1 MSAKK
6 VSPSHDT
13 APRFFESAE
22 QFRDWL
28 STHHATAPSL
38 VVGFYRAAAGR
49 PTMTWTESVRT
60 ALCFGWIDGLVQ
72 KLDDERYTRRFTPRT
87 ATSIWSAVN
96 IKHAES
102 LIAEGLMQPAGLRA
116 FEARDAERSAIY
128 SFEQREVALPEP
140 YMSTLAADAKA
151 NAYWDT
157 LPASYRKAVSWWVS
171 SAKQVPTRDRRFQ
184 QLLDACHARK

>member
-1 MSAKK
+1 
-6 VSPSHDT
+6 
-13 APRFFESAE
+13 
-22 QFRDWL
+22 
-28 STHHATAPSL
+28 
-38 VVGFYRAAAGR
+38 
-49 PTMTWTESVRT
+49 MTWTESVRT

-140 YMSTLAADAKA
+140 YMSALAADAKA

-184 QLLDACHARK
+184 QLLDACHARKRLPQFTSKS